1 MYFSSFFPR
10 IFFIVATSISFFF
23 LNDTVLRSFNIFQ
36 FNIKKKKEKE
46 KHDVDLLR
54 NIFEFTK

>member
-10 IFFIVATSISFFF
+10 IFFIVATSIFFSF
-23 LNDTVLRSFNIFQ
+23 LNDTVLHSFNIFQ
-36 FNIKKKKEKE
+36 FNIKKKEKE
-46 KHDVDLLR
+46 KRDVDLLR

>member
-36 FNIKKKKEKE
+36 FNIKKKEKE

>member
-36 FNIKKKKEKE
+36 FNIKKKKK
-46 KHDVDLLR
+46 KK
-54 NIFEFTK
+54 NMTSIF